1 MSRKRPA
8 ADAAEAAWVA
18 DEDRFVLQQSKKKA
32 LLRAKSGRASPI
44 DWLAVTLSVLE
55 PGSAQGA
62 WDDDGAKDD
71 EEFEIMEPEIVFEGL
86 GEEESALKE
95 LMKGVDGYLGLER
108 GAGRSYWETMKT
120 ICQDRLKQI
129 PASSQQ
135 TSARGVGSV
144 AGDLDKLLAPKSLP
158 ELEKLEKQIRTKLS
172 AGGNI
177 DTDYW
182 EHLLRTL
189 LSYKAKAKL
198 REIGSQI
205 TAGRLESLKAEKVKE
220 ADSLRAELELSQ
232 DDTTNERGPD
242 FKVVE
247 RHPLDPE
254 PLLRLRSEDRQ
265 LHSMTGPDFAEKL
278 ALDRQ
283 RVVKKGFIPMQHRQA
298 SAASS
303 EPSAKRQRT
312 EEPSSTVTA
321 QQAAFDREVSRGLR
335 DNEELV
341 TTEVPV
347 ETKHI
352 DRWPSS
358 VKPRKPR
365 YFCRLT
371 LGYEWNKYNQ
381 THYDADN
388 PPPRV
393 VQGYR
398 FNIFYPDLMP
408 REDGVVRAPTYKI
421 EREGGRKRGEMLAPA
436 GEDDTCVIRFISGPP
451 YEDIAFRIVDKEWD
465 YSAKRERGFRSSF
478 DKGVLTLHFMFKK
491 IYYRK

>member
-1 MSRKRPA
+1 PSMSRKRPA

-86 GEEESALKE
+86 GEDEAALKD
-95 LMKGVDGYLGLER
+95 LMKGIDGYLGLER

-120 ICQDRLKQI
+120 ICQDRLKQV

-220 ADSLRAELELSQ
+220 A
-232 DDTTNERGPD
+232 
-242 FKVVE
+242 
-247 RHPLDPE
+247 
-254 PLLRLRSEDRQ
+254 
-265 LHSMTGPDFAEKL
+265 
-278 ALDRQ
+278 
-283 RVVKKGFIPMQHRQA
+283 
-298 SAASS
+298 
-303 EPSAKRQRT
+303 
-312 EEPSSTVTA
+312 
-321 QQAAFDREVSRGLR
+321 
-335 DNEELV
+335 
-341 TTEVPV
+341 
-347 ETKHI
+347 
-352 DRWPSS
+352 
-358 VKPRKPR
+358 
-365 YFCRLT
+365 
-371 LGYEWNKYNQ
+371 
-381 THYDADN
+381 
-388 PPPRV
+388 
-393 VQGYR
+393 
-398 FNIFYPDLMP
+398 
-408 REDGVVRAPTYKI
+408 
-421 EREGGRKRGEMLAPA
+421 
-436 GEDDTCVIRFISGPP
+436 
-451 YEDIAFRIVDKEWD
+451 
-465 YSAKRERGFRSSF
+465 
-478 DKGVLTLHFMFKK
+478 
-491 IYYRK
+491 

>member
-1 MSRKRPA
+1 M
-8 ADAAEAAWVA
+8 
-18 DEDRFVLQQSKKKA
+18 
-32 LLRAKSGRASPI
+32 G
-44 DWLAVTLSVLE
+44 
-55 PGSAQGA
+55 
-62 WDDDGAKDD
+62 
-71 EEFEIMEPEIVFEGL
+71 
-86 GEEESALKE
+86 
-95 LMKGVDGYLGLER
+95 
-108 GAGRSYWETMKT
+108 
-120 ICQDRLKQI
+120 
-129 PASSQQ
+129 
-135 TSARGVGSV
+135 
-144 AGDLDKLLAPKSLP
+144 
-158 ELEKLEKQIRTKLS
+158 
-172 AGGNI
+172 
-177 DTDYW
+177 
-182 EHLLRTL
+182 
-189 LSYKAKAKL
+189 
-198 REIGSQI
+198 
-205 TAGRLESLKAEKVKE
+205 
-220 ADSLRAELELSQ
+220 SLRAELELSQ
-232 DDTTNERGPD
+232 DGTANERESDLKAG
-242 FKVVE
+242 E

-254 PLLRLRSEDRQ
+254 PLLRLRSEDKQ
-265 LHSMTGPDFAEKL
+265 LHSMTGTEFAGKL

-298 SAASS
+298 AAASS

-352 DRWPSS
+352 DRWPSNI
-358 VKPRKPR
+358 KPRKPR

-436 GEDDTCVIRFISGPP
+436 GEDDTCVIRFTSGPP